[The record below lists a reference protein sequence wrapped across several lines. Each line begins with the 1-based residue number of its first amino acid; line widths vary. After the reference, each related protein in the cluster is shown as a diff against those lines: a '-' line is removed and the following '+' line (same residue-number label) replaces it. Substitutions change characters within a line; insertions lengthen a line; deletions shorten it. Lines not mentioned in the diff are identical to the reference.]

1 VKTRAVSLVAGAA
14 AALLLACGSQ
24 PATYV
29 VALDQT
35 GLMSLPGACYATG
48 TPPATIPQVPPLVQ
62 HELTVWEGAQ
72 NKRYLEID
80 TIGVRFPSSSQF
92 AFTGLTEGGPKQWTY
107 SLTVDRGNSVMEARK
122 MEFNFTDLSATLV
135 GAISVTD
142 TFSCNTP
149 PCGFQDCSVTLNL
162 NGRQIDAQY
171 SGQL

>member
-1 VKTRAVSLVAGAA
+1 MKTRAVSLAA

-24 PATYV
+24 PATYL

-48 TPPATIPQVPPLVQ
+48 TPPATIPQVQPLLQ
-62 HELTVWEGAQ
+62 HEFTVWEGAQ

-80 TIGVRFPSSSQF
+80 NIRVQFPSSGF
-92 AFTGLTEGGPKQWTY
+92 TFTGLTEGGPKQWTY
-107 SLTVDRGNSVMEARK
+107 SLTVDRGNNVSEARK